1 MMSTCRRS
9 ASARSSV
16 VTIDPRSRAF
26 DQPFASLVRPT
37 NSTSTVG
44 SRVPTPYHARYS
56 SGACSI
62 STQRL
67 LSTAFKFPVLREK
80 HTYLSSLPP
89 TGQVV
94 RNTYSTDYSS
104 MPRYSVVAGGTD
116 GNHCHRAGTSR
127 PKRRPLTKRVR
138 PRSLYGALPPART
151 TWSLARRTSLVA
163 LQSSPP
169 SAASSPPMHPP
180 VIGPPI
186 ERFLGFRNRSLGAL
200 VRRAVGCAVGDYRGQ
215 RRWTSQSRN
224 SGNFPYSPSTS
235 TSAGQR
241 MAQRTAQ
248 QTAIV
253 WMIGDGPNTGTW
265 TMTLL

>member
-1 MMSTCRRS
+1 MLVTLL
-9 ASARSSV
+9 V
-16 VTIDPRSRAF
+16 VA
-26 DQPFASLVRPT
+26 PFLRNDYSLL
-37 NSTSTVG
+37 
-44 SRVPTPYHARYS
+44 H
-56 SGACSI
+56 
-62 STQRL
+62 
-67 LSTAFKFPVLREK
+67 
-80 HTYLSSLPP
+80 LSS
-89 TGQVV
+89 QSFVK
-94 RNTYSTDYSS
+94 NTHTLALSPQLDRSYGYVQYRLHT
-104 MPRYSVVAGGTD
+104 VVAGGTD
-116 GNHCHRAGTSR
+116 GNHRHRAGTSR

-138 PRSLYGALPPART
+138 PRSLDGALPPART

-169 SAASSPPMHPP
+169 STASSPPMHPP

-200 VRRAVGCAVGDYRGQ
+200 VRRAVGYVVGDYRRQ

-241 MAQRTAQ
+241 TAQRTAQ

-253 WMIGDGPNTGTW
+253 CMIGGW
-265 TMTLL
+265 TEHGHMDNDVAVKCRRRGGVR